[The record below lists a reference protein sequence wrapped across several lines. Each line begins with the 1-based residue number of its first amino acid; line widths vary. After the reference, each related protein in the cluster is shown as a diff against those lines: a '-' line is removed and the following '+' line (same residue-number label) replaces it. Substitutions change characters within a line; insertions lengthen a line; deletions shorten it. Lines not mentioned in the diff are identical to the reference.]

1 MIGLLLPAA
10 AATLIGVASGG
21 SLPALAR
28 VRVAWWPAL
37 LGAFLVELFLYN
49 PPINQQGWA
58 ALFGPWMWVGTKL
71 VMLAVLARNAN
82 IDRSARLGWV
92 LAALGVGLNTVA
104 IAANHGHMPQSPEAA
119 AAVWGAGHVRPDTYT
134 GRLENVSW
142 MGPDTLF
149 PWLCD
154 ILPLPR
160 WLPRANVLSVGDV
173 LLALGVGVWIFR
185 VLRRGIARPDE
196 VERESTSSTIS
207 PWAPYVVWGTIAA
220 GLLVLAASVADV
232 IAAAAWP
239 DLLPFLVLAGVGQW
253 VSVET
258 FNAQRERITMTFAV
272 VAVMAAVAALP
283 HGAPLIAVAIAVTF
297 TLVERQRRPDKILF
311 NLADY
316 ALAGYVGRLTYVAL
330 GSPSEHIGL
339 DSLVATLAAVTAFHV
354 VNQGLVAWVVSL
366 HAARPLPAV
375 LKSAAW
381 YTPNKLALGLIGGC
395 VALVHEQLGPVGTL
409 LFVLP
414 LGVLRYTLTMYTRQT
429 RRTIAAL
436 EHQARHDVVTGLPN
450 RLLLRER
457 LEAALAAGR
466 GQPNWSGGLLLLLD
480 LDRFKEVNDTFG
492 HHAGDRLLEQIGE
505 RLGGSLATTGVVARL
520 GGDEFAVL
528 LPDTAQSDAASV
540 AGSVLGLFDRPLV
553 VENQRLQVGASI
565 GIVHFPTDAD
575 DTDSLLRRAD
585 IAMYVA
591 KRSRSGYAHFDST
604 LDEHSPERLALVGD
618 LREAIERD
626 ALTLVYQPQ
635 VEADSG
641 RVVGVEALVRWIH
654 PRRGFIAP
662 NEFIALA
669 EHTGLIEPLTRCVLR
684 QALRQ
689 CRVWLDRGEDL
700 TVSVNVSAH
709 DLHASFPG
717 LVADLLAWHAVPSRL
732 LRVELTEGAMMTDP
746 ERAHA
751 VLRQLRDL
759 GVRISVDD
767 YGTGYSSL
775 AYLGRLPIDE
785 LKIDRAFILDLLTS
799 EANAAIVRS
808 TIGLGHDLGLAVVA
822 EGVEDQA
829 TWDVLAE
836 FGCDVIQG
844 YFASRPLP
852 AADLERWL
860 AERAAPQA
868 VARAA

>member
-1 MIGLLLPAA
+1 
-10 AATLIGVASGG
+10 
-21 SLPALAR
+21 
-28 VRVAWWPAL
+28 
-37 LGAFLVELFLYN
+37 
-49 PPINQQGWA
+49 
-58 ALFGPWMWVGTKL
+58 
-71 VMLAVLARNAN
+71 MLAVLARNAN
-82 IDRSARLGWV
+82 LDTSARPGWA

-104 IAANHGHMPQSPEAA
+104 IVANQGHMPQSPEAA
-119 AAVWGAGHVRPDTYT
+119 AAVWGAAYVHPDTYA

-142 MGPDTLF
+142 MGPDTLL

-154 ILPLPR
+154 VLPLPR

-173 LLALGVGVWIFR
+173 LLAVGVAVWIFG
-185 VLRRGIARPDE
+185 VLHARGRAPGRGQAQRPPA
-196 VERESTSSTIS
+196 SSTVS
-207 PWAPYVVWGTIAA
+207 PWAPYVVWGTITA
-220 GLLVLAASVADV
+220 GAVVLAANVV
-232 IAAAAWP
+232 EVTAAAAWS
-239 DLLPFLVLAGVGQW
+239 DLAPFVVLAAIGQW

-272 VAVMAAVAALP
+272 VAVMAAVARLP
-283 HGAPLIAVAIAVTF
+283 HGSPLVAVAIALTF
-297 TLVERQRRPDKILF
+297 AVVERQRRPDKILF

-316 ALAGYVGRLTYVAL
+316 ALAGYVGRLVYTVF
-330 GSPSEHIGL
+330 GSPTEHIGIDTL
-339 DSLVATLAAVTAFHV
+339 LATLAAVIAFHV

-366 HAARPLPAV
+366 HAGRPLPAV

-395 VALVHEQLGPVGTL
+395 VALVHGQLGAVGTL

-450 RLLLRER
+450 RLFLRER
-457 LEAALAAGR
+457 LESTLAAGR
-466 GQPNWSGGLLLLLD
+466 TEPNWTGGLLLLLD

-492 HHAGDRLLEQIGE
+492 HYAGDRLLEQIGQ
-505 RLGGSLATTGVVARL
+505 RLPASLDKTALAARL

-528 LPDTAQSDAASV
+528 VPNMASTE
-540 AGSVLGLFDRPLV
+540 ATSIARRVLGLFDPPLV
-553 VENQRLQVGASI
+553 VGGQRLQVGASI
-565 GIVHFPTDAD
+565 GIVHFPTDAAD
-575 DTDSLLRRAD
+575 PDALLRRAD

-591 KRSRSGYAHFDST
+591 KRSRSGYARYDST
-604 LDEHSPERLALVGD
+604 LDEHSPERLALVGE

-635 VEADSG
+635 VAADSG

-654 PRRGFIAP
+654 PQRGFIAP
-662 NEFIALA
+662 NEFIGLA

-689 CRVWLDRGEDL
+689 CRLWLQAGEEL

-709 DLHASFPG
+709 DLHGTFPD
-717 LVADLLAWHAVPSRL
+717 LVADLLGAYGVPPRL
-732 LRVELTEGAMMTDP
+732 LRVELTEGAMMADP
-746 ERAHA
+746 TRAHA
-751 VLRQLRDL
+751 VLRELRDL
-759 GVRISVDD
+759 GVCISVDD

-775 AYLGRLPIDE
+775 AYLGSLPIDE
-785 LKIDRAFILDLLTS
+785 LKIDRGFILDLVTS
-799 EANAAIVRS
+799 AANAAIVRS
-808 TIGLGHDLGLAVVA
+808 TIGLGHDLGLTVIA
-822 EGVEDQA
+822 EGVEDQV
-829 TWDVLAE
+829 TWDLLAG

-860 AERAAPQA
+860 AARAAPQA
-868 VARAA
+868 LARAA